1 MTQTQKLTPEQCAL
15 LCDVLRS
22 LQHELEALTSKAE
35 ALDRAGLDNC
45 LTTAEAERLRFLAAV
60 IADLLA
66 LIAKCGC
73 VCADCDDG
81 MSAPPALGPS
91 P

>member
-1 MTQTQKLTPEQCAL
+1 M
-15 LCDVLRS
+15 LCEVLR
-22 LQHELEALTSKAE
+22 LVQQEHEALKRKAE

-81 MSAPPALGPS
+81 MSAPPALGLS
-91 P
+91 L

>member
-1 MTQTQKLTPEQCAL
+1 MWIS
-15 LCDVLRS
+15 VI
-22 LQHELEALTSKAE
+22 LQADA
-35 ALDRAGLDNC
+35 RR
-45 LTTAEAERLRFLAAV
+45 AEAERLRFLAAV

-81 MSAPPALGPS
+81 MSAPPALGLS

>member
-22 LQHELEALTSKAE
+22 LQHELEALKSKAE

-60 IADLLA
+60 IADLWWSNLKRHNDR
-66 LIAKCGC
+66 LSNLKRQ
-73 VCADCDDG
+73 
-81 MSAPPALGPS
+81 LT
-91 P
+91 

>member
-22 LQHELEALTSKAE
+22 LQHELEALKSKAE

-60 IADLLA
+60 IADLWRSSPSA
-66 LIAKCGC
+66 VASARIAMMG
-73 VCADCDDG
+73 
-81 MSAPPALGPS
+81 
-91 P
+91 